1 VDKTTVIAR
10 KKARRLALQALY
22 QWKMAGSDLADI
34 EAQFHVNNDM
44 AKVDTQYFS
53 LLLRNIPLQVQE
65 LDDSIEPFLDRKLT
79 DLNPVELTILRMG
92 AYELKERLDI
102 PYKVAIN
109 EAVKLAQEYGAE
121 DGHKYVNGVLDKLA
135 KQIRTVEIDQQ
146 S

>member
-1 VDKTTVIAR
+1 MDKTTVIAR

-22 QWKMAGSDLADI
+22 QWMMAASDLADI

-44 AKVDTQYFS
+44 SKVDTQYFS
-53 LLLRNIPLQVQE
+53 VLLRNIPLKVAE
-65 LDDSIEPFLDRKLT
+65 LDESIEPFLDRKLT

-135 KQIRTVEIDQQ
+135 RQIRTVEIDQKL
-146 S
+146 